1 MCYTVNKEVIIM
13 AKVSTSISLDSDVKR
28 QAQELFTDLGLDLST
43 AINIFLKQSIRD
55 DGFPFEIRR
64 ETPNTVT
71 QVAIDSALKDE
82 DMHGP
87 YDSVADLMEALSA

>member
-1 MCYTVNKEVIIM
+1 M

-28 QAQELFTDLGLDLST
+28 QAQELFSDLGLDLST

-71 QVAIDSALKDE
+71 QAAIDSALKDE
-82 DMHGP
+82 EVHGP
-87 YDSVADLMEALSA
+87 YDSVDDLMEALSA

>member
-1 MCYTVNKEVIIM
+1 M
-13 AKVSTSISLDSDVKR
+13 AKVSTSISLDSDVKC
-28 QAQELFTDLGLDLST
+28 QAQELFSDLGLDLST

-71 QVAIDSALKDE
+71 QAAIDSALKDE

>member
-1 MCYTVNKEVIIM
+1 M

-28 QAQELFTDLGLDLST
+28 QAQELFSDLGLDLST

-55 DGFPFEIRR
+55 NGFPFAIRR
-64 ETPNTVT
+64 ETPNAVT
-71 QVAIDSALKDE
+71 QTAIDAALKDE
-82 DMHGP
+82 DLHGP